1 MAALPVTIAL
11 TKIKCLIETDEVGAD
26 EPYVLVT
33 AIDLKNF
40 PLPAV
45 EVTKYGPW
53 KDIDKG
59 DTATTMAI
67 QPGVPIDSL
76 PFIVWRRPAWG
87 PGGSPKGI
95 AHPDDA
101 ILLLSVMEHDD
112 GDTSATRTIV
122 KGAVVTSLA
131 ASTGMSRA
139 QRVAKLIGD
148 INGALEI
155 PAGAPNFDDRV
166 GSTQEFRLSSN
177 LLNVAGGPKNKTL
190 TFRGDGGKYEVTMQ
204 VKKG

>member
-11 TKIKCLIETDEVGAD
+11 TKIRCLIETDEVGAD

-33 AIDLKNF
+33 AIDLKTF
-40 PLPAV
+40 PLPTV
-45 EVTKYGPW
+45 EVTRYGPW

-59 DTATTMAI
+59 DTATTMPL
-67 QPGVPIDSL
+67 QPGVPADSL

-87 PGGSPKGI
+87 PGGAPKAI

-101 ILLLSVMEHDD
+101 ILLLSMMEHDD
-112 GDTSATRTIV
+112 GDASAARTIV

-131 ASTGMSRA
+131 ASASLGRA
-139 QRVAKLIGD
+139 QRVEKLIAD

-155 PAGAPNFDDRV
+155 PTGAPNFDDRV
-166 GSTQEFRLSSN
+166 GSTQEFRLSST
-177 LLNVAGGPKNKTL
+177 LLNVAGGAKSKTL
-190 TFRGDGGKYEVTMQ
+190 TFRGDGGKYEATMQ
-204 VKKG
+204 VSKG

>member
-11 TKIKCLIETDEVGAD
+11 TKIKCLIETDEVGSD

-40 PLPAV
+40 PLPNV

-53 KDIDKG
+53 KEVDKG
-59 DTATTMAI
+59 DTATTMPI

-76 PFIVWRRPAWG
+76 PFIVWRRLAWG
-87 PGGSPKGI
+87 PGGSPKAI
-95 AHPDDA
+95 AHPNDV
-101 ILLLSVMEHDD
+101 ILLMSLMEHDD

-131 ASTGMSRA
+131 ASTSMTRS
-139 QRVAKLIGD
+139 QRVSKLIAD

-155 PAGAPNFDDRV
+155 PTGAPNFDDRV
-166 GSTQEFRLSSN
+166 GSTQEFRLSSA
-177 LLNVAGGPKNKTL
+177 LLDVGGGAKNKTL
-190 TFRGDGGKYEVTMQ
+190 TFRGDGGKYQATMQ